1 MGLLRQSAAPLAAGL
16 LYSDEAEGN
25 WVKKGAQE
33 FLNIWHGGGD
43 FDALDFKFIGSGEG
57 TSAYSRGF
65 YGADRKDTSLG
76 YGESYLLRRAGV
88 SLDDDQKYRQISNVW
103 NNINTEEKGPYRLL
117 KKQIETAFK
126 NSDFLT
132 NQDIEPLIRN
142 YDFYDG
148 RFLYNRYD
156 QQLRP
161 ASSFRDQAMEL
172 VEDNIQKIVGP
183 NSKYSSQY
191 YLKPQGHPDDGLEPP
206 LAKNAAEAAMM
217 AARKRTEDGISKEQ
231 YRKYLELNRI
241 KKEDEIYKSIS
252 NDYSQ
257 LSDAIYNPA
266 EYFEQIKRAN
276 IFSDKKLKN
285 IENSLTLIDKDF
297 YFGKINED
305 EAFGQKSRV
314 LLNSLKGTKADE
326 QFVKDAVDSAE
337 QTLRNFADT
346 IDKNILGR
354 VARKRAFL
362 YNIDLP
368 GIKRENV
375 LLWDFPISNQPKA
388 KEVFKKIAETVDKPS
403 KENNIARHAF
413 ESFLNIVN
421 EKPFD
426 MDEFKKMQLLT
437 LVGRKEVEGLDNFG
451 EMGVGQAI
459 WLLER
464 SIGPRKTA
472 ELLAENGI
480 QASSHLNRQSRR
492 GYKAIPFNKRKYSE
506 DDDFNHVIYTEEP
519 IKILSKEQLGNA
531 DPKLLAAIAGFTGG
545 VSAMAQV
552 EGLDTDEAGMPQIKR
567 TALDYLKEDPL
578 VDAAKGLFSGVAQ
591 ATIDSLAPMGRPVN
605 PYNPVGQAGVLTEQ
619 QLKSTPEIEKLKEK
633 VTGGSKVGQF
643 VGGLFSPI

>member
-16 LYSDEAEGN
+16 LYSDESEAN
-25 WVKKGAQE
+25 WVKRGAQE
-33 FLNIWHGGGD
+33 VLNIWHGGGD
-43 FDALDFKFIGSGEG
+43 FDALDFRHIGSGEG

-65 YGADRKDTSLG
+65 YGADLKDTSLG

-88 SLDDDQKYRQISNVW
+88 SLDDDKKYRRISNVW

-117 KKQIETAFK
+117 KNQIETTFK

-132 NQDIEPLIRN
+132 NQDIEPLIKN

-161 ASSFRDQAMEL
+161 TSSFRDQAMEL
-172 VEDNIQKIVGP
+172 IEDNIQKITGS

-217 AARKRTEDGISKEQ
+217 AAQKRTEDGISKEQ
-231 YRKYLELNRI
+231 YRKYLELRRIRKEDDIYKDMLQEVNELNFDPVRYFNRI
-241 KKEDEIYKSIS
+241 KS
-252 NDYSQ
+252 
-257 LSDAIYNPA
+257 
-266 EYFEQIKRAN
+266 AN

-285 IENSLTLIDKDF
+285 VENALSNIDKDF
-297 YFGKINED
+297 YFGKISED
-305 EAFGQKSRV
+305 DALEQKSV
-314 LLNSLKGTKADE
+314 FLLRSLNGTKADE
-326 QFVKDAVDSAE
+326 KFVKDAVDSAE
-337 QTLRNFADT
+337 QTLRDFADT

-362 YNIDLP
+362 YNIDFP

-388 KEVFKKIAETVDKPS
+388 KEVFKKIADTVDKPP
-403 KENNIARHAF
+403 KDNNIASHAF

-437 LVGRKEVEGLDNFG
+437 LVSRKEVEGLNNFG
-451 EMGVGQAI
+451 EMGAGQAI

-531 DPKLLAAIAGFTGG
+531 DPKLLSAIAGFTGG

-552 EGLDTDEAGMPQIKR
+552 EGLDTDEAGMPQIQR

-578 VDAAKGLFSGVAQ
+578 VDAAKGLFSGAAQ
-591 ATIDSLAPMGRPVN
+591 AAIDSLAPMGRPVN

-619 QLKSTPEIEKLKEK
+619 QLKSTPEIERLKEK